1 MQFSY
6 VAYSPDQGI
15 VRGRI
20 EAPDEAEV
28 AIAVRRLGLRPVKV
42 KAVRQLPSLEKMFP
56 SFFSVGSGEL
66 VRFFKSVATMTSSGG
81 SLLRALE
88 MAEAETKNRM
98 MRATLADM
106 HRRLSNGESL
116 TMAMGAHAKVFGT
129 LYISITEVGETTG
142 RLAPSFEQLA
152 EMLESEQEAKAR
164 AIKTMMYP
172 MAIVGLSIVT
182 LGVLM
187 TVAVPPLMKVFAQ
200 MGADVPWM
208 TRVAVTGVGAVK
220 NNLVSGFLT
229 AVAGIGSLIAIR
241 HFERGRR
248 AIDTLVAGMPLLGP
262 LSIAGDIA
270 RFSRTMALL
279 LESGV
284 SMATALPLSIGGC
297 KNVRIRE
304 ALQAGEDSL
313 MSGHGFSSELRR
325 HGVLPTLFLEL
336 VMMGEEG
343 NVLQRMMNDAAIAY
357 QKQREQRLNALLGA
371 LEPISTLAVG
381 GIVGFI
387 AFSMIVPIY
396 SGLGALE

>member
-1 MQFSY
+1 MEFSY
-6 VAYSPDQGI
+6 VAYSPDQGL
-15 VRGRI
+15 VRGRLD
-20 EAPDEAEV
+20 APDEAEV

-42 KAVRQLPSLEKMFP
+42 KVVRKLPGLEQAFP
-56 SFFSVGSGEL
+56 SFFSVGTGEL
-66 VRFFKSVATMTSSGG
+66 VRFFKSVATMISSGG

-88 MAEAETKNRM
+88 MAENETKNRM

-116 TMAMGAHAKVFGT
+116 TMAMTAQANVFPT
-129 LYISITEVGETTG
+129 LHVSITEVGETTG
-142 RLAPSFEQLA
+142 RLAPSLEQLA

-182 LGVLM
+182 LGILM
-187 TVAVPPLMKVFAQ
+187 TVAVPPLMKVFDQ

-208 TRVAVTGVGAVK
+208 TRVAVVGVGGVK
-220 NNLVSGFLT
+220 DNLLNGTL
-229 AVAGIGSLIAIR
+229 ALIAGIASLVTIR
-241 HFERGRR
+241 KFEGGKRF
-248 AIDTLVAGMPLLGP
+248 IDTVVASLPLLGP
-262 LSIAGDIA
+262 VSVAGDLA

-279 LESGV
+279 LDAGV
-284 SMATALPLSIGGC
+284 SMATALPLAISGC

-304 ALQAGEDSL
+304 ALEAGEESL
-313 MSGHGFSSELRR
+313 MSGHGFSNELRR
-325 HGVLPTLFLEL
+325 HNVLPTLFLEL

-343 NVLQRMMNDAAIAY
+343 NALPRMMNDAAAAY

-371 LEPISTLAVG
+371 LEPVSTLAVG